1 MYATKQREILGD
13 FLKKNSDKL
22 LTVAMIYQ
30 GVRDSGISKSAVYR
44 NIAALEKEKLVQ
56 RCSVEGKNEAYFR
69 YLGGEACR
77 NHLHITCTKCGKTVH
92 LQENVSGKIAEL
104 INGTSD
110 FMTDI
115 GETTIYGTCDK
126 CR

>member
-1 MYATKQREILGD
+1 MNKKIIIAICVAIMLVPAILAIILYRPAESTSPATAEIVKNPEKVTGVTITD
-13 FLKKNSDKL
+13 ANSNIYTETDEEEIKFL
-22 LTVAMIYQ
+22 T
-30 GVRDSGISKSAVYR
+30 
-44 NIAALEKEKLVQ
+44 
-56 RCSVEGKNEAYFR
+56 
-69 YLGGEACR
+69 
-77 NHLHITCTKCGKTVH
+77 
-92 LQENVSGKIAEL
+92 EL